1 MTIRCSIR
9 KFGKNER
16 GVAAVEMALF
26 APVLALML
34 LGGFDVS
41 RFVSIRNGVDKVGF
55 SVADVTSQYQ
65 DLSPDA
71 MKQIFLVTG
80 ASMTSYVSG
89 QNGATVLTSIYKT
102 ASGQPKVR
110 WQCASSPT
118 SGTFP
123 YASKIGSEGGNATVD
138 ASLIADVNDNLMVAE
153 VFYRFNPVFS
163 TFFKGGFP
171 IYTASIYRPRLGS
184 LTTKPC

>member
-1 MTIRCSIR
+1 MTKRRLISRFRRS
-9 KFGKNER
+9 ER

-34 LGGFDVS
+34 LGGYDVA
-41 RFVSIRNGVDKVGF
+41 RFASIRNGVDKVGF

-65 DLSPDA
+65 ELTADA
-71 MKQIFLVTG
+71 MKQVFLVTG
-80 ASMTSYVSG
+80 SSMASYVSG
-89 QNGATVLTSIYKT
+89 QNGATVLTSIYKNS
-102 ASGQPKVR
+102 SGQPKVR
-110 WQCASSPT
+110 WQCASSPS
-118 SGTFP
+118 SGTFS
-123 YASKIGSEGGNATVD
+123 YTSKIGSEGGDASVD
-138 ASLIADVNDNLMVAE
+138 ASLIADTNDNLMVAE